1 MNLGE
6 LGGLLQ
12 QFARDNSPD
21 NFDRVAQN
29 APRGDLAE
37 GLAAAFRSDQ
47 TPPFAH
53 MLGQLFRQSN
63 GTQRASIL
71 NQLIAT
77 LGPALVAQAA
87 GGTLGRILSRGGQV
101 SAQEAEQVPDDE
113 LQRVAEKAEQK
124 NPSIVEQLSDFYAEH
139 PGLVKTLGG
148 AALTIL
154 MARMAQKYA

>member
-1 MNLGE
+1 
-6 LGGLLQ
+6 
-12 QFARDNSPD
+12 
-21 NFDRVAQN
+21 
-29 APRGDLAE
+29 
-37 GLAAAFRSDQ
+37 
-47 TPPFAH
+47 